1 MAKKKGEFYEKSKTQ
16 TLDNTQ
22 LACWLRELED
32 KISGSATE

>member
-22 LACWLRELED
+22 LASWLRELED
-32 KISGSATE
+32 KLNAS